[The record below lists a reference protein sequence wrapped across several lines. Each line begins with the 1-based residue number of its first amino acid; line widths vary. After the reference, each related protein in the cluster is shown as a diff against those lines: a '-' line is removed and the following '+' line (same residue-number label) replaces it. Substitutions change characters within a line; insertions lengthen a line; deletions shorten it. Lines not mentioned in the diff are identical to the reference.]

1 MPALVTYMSRLWR
14 LRQLR
19 FGGFAVLAGALLLT
33 MAATAHAQDN
43 DVTPEQVA
51 QVKQQIQ
58 KIDRWLKGA
67 EQDRSQLEQSLA
79 NTEQAINRLTRERRE
94 LASKSA
100 AQEARLAEL
109 RQHEAEVRKT
119 LDGQRNALRKQI
131 RHAWMQGDTP
141 AVKVLLNEIDPQ
153 KVARTMT
160 YYEYL
165 SQESVDRLKAFQ
177 ASLAELQGVQQQV
190 LASRAELSRL
200 QEQAASRQ
208 QELGDR
214 KKEREQTLAALRS
227 DIRDR
232 QSERKSLVAD
242 RERLEKLLQAVE
254 QAIASIPSPDDSRP
268 FKALRAKLP
277 WPAQGKV
284 GRHFGDSIA
293 HGKLRQNG
301 ILINTKSEADVSAV
315 HHGRVVFANWL
326 RGFGLM
332 AIIDHGDGYMS
343 LYGHNSSLLVNP
355 GDWVTTGQPI
365 AVAGRSGGADTPGV
379 YFEIRHRGKPQNPE
393 KWLTH

>member
-1 MPALVTYMSRLWR
+1 MPALVSLLPCFRPARR
-14 LRQLR
+14 LRL
-19 FGGFAVLAGALLLT
+19 GGVALAIAMVLLGSAGAC
-33 MAATAHAQDN
+33 AQDD
-43 DVTPEQVA
+43 DVTPAQVA
-51 QVKQQIQ
+51 AVKGQIH
-58 KIDRWLKGA
+58 KIDRWLEQA
-67 EQDRSQLEQSLA
+67 EQDRSQLQQSLA
-79 NTEQAINRLTRERRE
+79 NTEQAINRLTRERRD

-100 AQEARLAEL
+100 AQEQRLAEL
-109 RQHEAEVRKT
+109 RQHEADVRET
-119 LDGQRNALRKQI
+119 LDSQRDSLRKQI

-141 AVKVLLNEIDPQ
+141 AVKVLLNEIDPE
-153 KVARTMT
+153 KIARTMT

-165 SQESVDRLKAFQ
+165 SQESVARLKAFQ
-177 ASLAELQGVQQQV
+177 ASLAELQQVQGKV
-190 LASRAELSRL
+190 LASRADLASL
-200 QEQAASRQ
+200 QEQVAKRQ
-208 QELGDR
+208 QALGAR

-254 QAIASIPSPDDSRP
+254 QAIASIPSPNDSRP

-277 WPAQGKV
+277 WPAHGKV
-284 GRHFGDSIA
+284 ARHFGESLA

-301 ILINTKSEADVSAV
+301 ILISTDNEADVSAV

-365 AVAGRSGGADTPGV
+365 AVAGRSGGAESPGV

>member
-1 MPALVTYMSRLWR
+1 MPVLLNVLSGVFGSRR
-14 LRQLR
+14 LRPGVLVLV
-19 FGGFAVLAGALLLT
+19 AVLGLPS
-33 MAATAHAQDN
+33 TAVGQNQDN

-51 QVKQQIQ
+51 AVKAQIH
-58 KIDRWLKGA
+58 KIDRWLKKA
-67 EQDRSQLEQSLA
+67 EQDRSQLQQSLA
-79 NTEQAINRLTRERRE
+79 NTEQAINQLTRERRD
-94 LASKSA
+94 LASKSD
-100 AQEARLAEL
+100 AQEQRLAQL
-109 RQHEAEVRKT
+109 RQHEADVRKT
-119 LDGQRNALRKQI
+119 LDSQRDSLRKQI

-141 AVKVLLNEIDPQ
+141 AVKVLLNEINPG
-153 KVARTMT
+153 KIARTMT

-177 ASLAELQGVQQQV
+177 ASLTELQQVQDKV
-190 LASRAELSRL
+190 LASRAELTRL
-200 QEQAASRQ
+200 QDQVAKRQ
-208 QELGDR
+208 QALADR
-214 KKEREQTLAALRS
+214 KQEREQTLAALRA

-254 QAIASIPSPDDSRP
+254 QAIASIPSPNDSQP
-268 FKALRAKLP
+268 FKSLRAQLP
-277 WPAQGKV
+277 WPAHGKV
-284 GRHFGDSIA
+284 SRHFGESLA

-301 ILINTKSEADVSAV
+301 ILISTKNDADVSAV

-365 AVAGRSGGADTPGV
+365 AIAGRSGGSETPGV

>member
-1 MPALVTYMSRLWR
+1 MPAQLNSRRCFVGNARLARLVMVL
-14 LRQLR
+14 L
-19 FGGFAVLAGALLLT
+19 AVVAALS
-33 MAATAHAQDN
+33 AATVTEAGGS

-51 QVKQQIQ
+51 AVKQQIQ
-58 KIDRWLKGA
+58 KIDQWLKQA
-67 EQDRSQLEQSLA
+67 EQDRSQLQQSLA
-79 NTEQAINRLTRERRE
+79 DTEQAINRLTRERRD

-100 AQEARLAEL
+100 AQEQRLAKL
-109 RQHEAEVRKT
+109 RQHEADVRKT
-119 LDGQRNALRKQI
+119 LDSQRDSLRQQI

-141 AVKVLLNEIDPQ
+141 AIKVLLNEVSPEKI
-153 KVARTMT
+153 ARTMT

-177 ASLAELQGVQQQV
+177 ASLAELQQVQDNV
-190 LASRAELSRL
+190 LASRAELTRL
-200 QEQAASRQ
+200 REQVTRRQ
-208 QELGDR
+208 QALGDR
-214 KKEREQTLAALRS
+214 KQEREQTLAALRS

-242 RERLEKLLQAVE
+242 RKRLEKLLQAVE
-254 QAIASIPSPDDSRP
+254 QAIASIPSPDDSQP
-268 FKALRAKLP
+268 FKSLRAKLP
-277 WPAQGKV
+277 WPAHGKV
-284 GRHFGDSIA
+284 SRHFGESLA

-301 ILINTKSEADVSAV
+301 ILISTDGEADVSAV

-365 AVAGRSGGADTPGV
+365 AVAGRSGGSETPGV
-379 YFEIRHRGKPQNPE
+379 YFEIRHRGKPQDPE

>member
-1 MPALVTYMSRLWR
+1 MPALVNFLSAFGDAGRL
-14 LRQLR
+14 Q
-19 FGGFAVLAGALLLT
+19 LAGALLVVAMGLPT
-33 MAATAHAQDN
+33 TGVCAAQDN

-51 QVKQQIQ
+51 AVKAQIH
-58 KIDRWLKGA
+58 KIDRWLKQA
-67 EQDRSQLEQSLA
+67 EQDRSQLQQSLA
-79 NTEQAINRLTRERRE
+79 STEQAINRLTRERRE

-100 AQEARLAEL
+100 AQEQRLAEL
-109 RQHEAEVRKT
+109 RQHEADVRKT
-119 LDGQRNALRKQI
+119 LDSQRDSLRKQI

-141 AVKVLLNEIDPQ
+141 AVKVLLNEINPG
-153 KVARTMT
+153 KIARTMT

-177 ASLAELQGVQQQV
+177 ASLAELQQVQDKV
-190 LASRAELSRL
+190 LASRAELARL
-200 QEQAASRQ
+200 QEQVEKRQ
-208 QELGDR
+208 QALGDR
-214 KKEREQTLAALRS
+214 RQEREQTLAALRA

-232 QSERKSLVAD
+232 QSERESLVAD

-254 QAIASIPSPDDSRP
+254 QAIASIPSPNESQP
-268 FKALRAKLP
+268 FKSLRAELP
-277 WPAQGKV
+277 WPARGKV
-284 GRHFGDSIA
+284 VRHFGESLA

-301 ILINTKSEADVSAV
+301 ILISTDSGADVSAV

-332 AIIDHGDGYMS
+332 VIIDHGDGYMS
-343 LYGHNSSLLVNP
+343 LYGHNSSLLVKP

-365 AVAGRSGGADTPGV
+365 AVAGRSGGSESPGV
-379 YFEIRHRGKPQNPE
+379 YFEIRHRGQPQNPE